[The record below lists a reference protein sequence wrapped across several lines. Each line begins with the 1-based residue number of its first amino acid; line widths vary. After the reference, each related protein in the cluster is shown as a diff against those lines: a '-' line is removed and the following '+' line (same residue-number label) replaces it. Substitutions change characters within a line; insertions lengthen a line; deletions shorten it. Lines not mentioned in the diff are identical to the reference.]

1 MIGHSGVPL
10 MSDVHIRSFVVL
22 AEEGAF
28 VRAAPRLFVTQPPLS
43 RRIQALEAELGA
55 TLFERGARGVELT
68 EAGRAFLPHA
78 RRILAA
84 HAEAKRAVRQRGE
97 PDALDPPPD
106 IEGPDSTASWSEVAG
121 SPT

>member
-1 MIGHSGVPL
+1 

-28 VRAAPRLFVTQPPLS
+28 VRAAPRLHVTQPPLT

-55 TLFERGARGVELT
+55 TLFERRARGVKLT

-84 HAEAKRAVRQRGE
+84 HEAAKLAVKQDRPSDEAPLTG
-97 PDALDPPPD
+97 DVPPAD
-106 IEGPDSTASWSEVAG
+106 
-121 SPT
+121 